1 MEKWK
6 RCRKQIVSKLLPF
19 STFSLPTEYCSSE
32 PDAYFT
38 PMESIDLSSLTLFSQ
53 EQHLVKDLFLVY
65 MAYQGNSIRFV
76 KDGDNVT
83 WTVNPSSDTCLRSA
97 LYTDACLPLAATFI
111 QLRHNIKNMCC
122 ELSRGR
128 VVLAVGTAAEEFFN
142 SEIMPLLVK
151 LELENRSDQKS
162 LTLAEVATYMRP
174 YIQITKQ
181 LNVVLSTIIKEDL
194 VGGEVL
200 SLLAE
205 QIRKCVSPT
214 TRDMLQKFELAGLE
228 QYFEL
233 LFWWIRYGKI
243 QDYCHD
249 FMIWDLNSSK
259 MFTKSD
265 IVSEDDGIFGDGSN
279 NFDDRFC
286 VVKALCPLQLEP
298 AFEDIL
304 KCGTYL
310 NIAEMIKGA
319 TTAFDDER
327 IGEEEELEEWKR
339 KNVDDVV
346 REVKKARL
354 KASKDLV
361 QILRKQF
368 GLDEYFE
375 SLHNF
380 LLLQRSDWLVSFY
393 ELSRDILISSVRDIS
408 IKKLQI
414 LFEEAIDCSTLHFDK
429 HRHIFRP
436 VLEKYDVFTSLR
448 LISGKIDQR
457 NKLRTDFDAIESKN
471 GLDALSIHINVDSPL
486 SLVFPSRILLY
497 YNLLFRIFF
506 YLFNATTQICTK
518 QMSID
523 LVTLNERHLLEEM
536 LHFLNAYNLHCS
548 VYVVPRLWDI
558 FLGKLSKS
566 ASLEEILSFQNSFF
580 ADTMAQ
586 CFLPDPEFMDL
597 LSNLVTVIQNFTT
610 GEVKY
615 DQSIQKWNKY
625 LGKMYSLLSK
635 PNNNNAYGQLHTRI
649 FSQIY

>member
-1 MEKWK
+1 MDIWK

-19 STFSLPTEYCSSE
+19 STFSLPSEYCSSE
-32 PDAYFT
+32 PDSCFT
-38 PMESIDLSSLTLFSQ
+38 PMEHIDLSSLSLQAQ

-76 KDGDNVT
+76 KEGNIVT

-97 LYTDACLPLAATFI
+97 LYTDACLPLAATLI
-111 QLRHNIKNMCC
+111 QLRHNIKNICC
-122 ELSRGR
+122 DLSRGR
-128 VVLAVGTAAEEFFN
+128 VALAVGCAAEEFFN

-151 LELENRSDQKS
+151 LELENRSDQRT

-174 YIQITKQ
+174 YMQITKH
-181 LNVVLSTIIKEDL
+181 LNDVLATIIKEDF

-214 TRDMLQKFELAGLE
+214 TRNMLQKFEVAGLE

-265 IVSEDDGIFGDGSN
+265 IVQEDDDDIFGDGSN

-286 VVKALCPLQLEP
+286 VVKALCPSQLEP

-310 NIAEMIKGA
+310 NIAEMIKGE

-339 KNVDDVV
+339 KNVRFGVFFVDDVV

-368 GLDEYFE
+368 GLDESF
-375 SLHNF
+375 HNF
-380 LLLQRSDWLVSFY
+380 LLLQRSDWLVSFH
-393 ELSRDILISSVRDIS
+393 ELSRDVLNGSVRGNFDS
-408 IKKLQI
+408 YRRLPG
-414 LFEEAIDCSTLHFDK
+414 LFKPI
-429 HRHIFRP
+429 
-436 VLEKYDVFTSLR
+436 LEKYDVFTSLR
-448 LISGKIDQR
+448 LISGKTEQKG
-457 NKLRTDFDAIESKN
+457 KLRADMETTESKN
-471 GLDALSIHINVDSPL
+471 GQDAFSIHINVDSP
-486 SLVFPSRILLY
+486 
-497 YNLLFRIFF
+497 
-506 YLFNATTQICTK
+506 K
-518 QMSID
+518 QMNSD
-523 LVTLNERHLLEEM
+523 LVTLNDRRLLQEM

-558 FLGKLSKS
+558 FIGKLSKS
-566 ASLEEILSFQNSFF
+566 ASLEEILSFQNSFLPIQWLSVSYRIRISWICF
-580 ADTMAQ
+580 RIWLPLSIILLPTKLYVSFSDSIFWIISKFIVGFDMQHLLYVNAQ
-586 CFLPDPEFMDL
+586 
-597 LSNLVTVIQNFTT
+597 
-610 GEVKY
+610 KY
-615 DQSIQKWNKY
+615 DESIQKWNDY
-625 LGKMYSLLSK
+625 LGKMHSLLSK
-635 PNNNNAYGQLHTRI
+635 PNNNNAYAQLHSRI
-649 FSQIY
+649 FSQFY

>member
-1 MEKWK
+1 METWK

-19 STFSLPTEYCSSE
+19 SSFSLPCEYCSSQ
-32 PDAYFT
+32 PDGCFT
-38 PMESIDLSSLTLFSQ
+38 PMEHIDLSSLTLRSQ

-76 KDGDNVT
+76 KEGDTIT

-97 LYTDACLPLAATFI
+97 LYADACLPLASTLI
-111 QLRHNIKNMCC
+111 QLRHNIKSKFDIYTNDICC

-128 VVLAVGTAAEEFFN
+128 VVLAVGSAAEEFFN
-142 SEIMPLLVK
+142 LEIMPLLVK
-151 LELENRSDQKS
+151 LELENRNDQKS

-174 YIQITKQ
+174 YMQITKQ
-181 LNVVLSTIIKEDL
+181 LNDVLTTIIKDDL
-194 VGGEVL
+194 VSGEVL
-200 SLLAE
+200 SLLSE

-214 TRDMLQKFELAGLE
+214 TRDMLQKFEVAGLE

-249 FMIWDLNSSK
+249 FMIWDLESSK
-259 MFTKSD
+259 MFAKSD
-265 IVSEDDGIFGDGSN
+265 IVPEDDDIFGDGSN
-279 NFDDRFC
+279 YFDDRFC
-286 VVKALCPLQLEP
+286 VVKALCPSQLQS
-298 AFEDIL
+298 AFQDIV

-310 NIAEMIKGA
+310 NIAEMIKGE
-319 TTAFDDER
+319 TTAFDDEQ

-368 GLDEYFE
+368 SLDEYFE
-375 SLHNF
+375 SFHNF
-380 LLLQRSDWLVSFY
+380 LLLQRSDWLVSFH
-393 ELSRDILISSVRDIS
+393 ELSRDMLIGPVRGIVGEYKNISV
-408 IKKLQI
+408 KKLQI
-414 LFEEAIDCSTLHFDK
+414 LFEEAVDCSTLRFDK

-436 VLEKYDVFTSLR
+436 VLEKYDVFTSLH
-448 LISGKIDQR
+448 LISGKIEQR
-457 NKLRTDFDAIESKN
+457 NKLRTDFEAIESKN
-471 GLDALSIHINVDSPL
+471 GQDALSFHINVDSPL
-486 SLVFPSRILLY
+486 SLVFPPRILLY

-506 YLFNATTQICTK
+506 YLFSATTQIFNK
-518 QMSID
+518 QMRSD
-523 LVTLNERHLLEEM
+523 LVTLNDRRLLEEM

-548 VYVVPRLWDI
+548 VYVVPRLWSI
-558 FLGKLSKS
+558 FIDKLSKS

-586 CFLPDPEFMDL
+586 CFLPDPKFMDL
-597 LSNLVTVIQNFTT
+597 LSNLVAVIHGFTT
-610 GEVKY
+610 GEVVRI
-615 DQSIQKWNKY
+615 SEC
-625 LGKMYSLLSK
+625 SLS
-635 PNNNNAYGQLHTRI
+635 NNAL
-649 FSQIY
+649 